1 MTSNEA
7 SSFPEIAKNGLASHR
22 VFLNIRNR
30 LLQMWIEDPK
40 TQLTY
45 ENALKNIEKPFDSD
59 ASLVRKTHEFL
70 ERHGFI
76 NYGIFKRL
84 KPIPTKKLGKVI
96 IVGAGSLIIA
106 IYDNVSVQFILII
119 FLLRNIWIG
128 CCTAITTIWNG
139 CYCIRS
145 SR

>member
-1 MTSNEA
+1 MIILMSFISSFRLPFEKMTSNEA

-30 LLQMWIEDPK
+30 LLQMWIEDPR

-45 ENALKNIEKPFDSD
+45 ENALKNIETPFDSD
-59 ASLVRKTHEFL
+59 PSLVRKIHEFL

-84 KPIPTKKLGKVI
+84 KPIPSKKLGKVI
-96 IVGAGSLIIA
+96 IIGAGNLIFVIKK
-106 IYDNVSVQFILII
+106 
-119 FLLRNIWIG
+119 
-128 CCTAITTIWNG
+128 CKC
-139 CYCIRS
+139 
-145 SR
+145 